1 MMNRTRFSYVEMRI
15 VDSKDTDIDVLA
27 DCCIVV
33 SAIMTDIFL

>member
-15 VDSKDTDIDVLA
+15 DSKDTDIDVLA